1 MKPTFF
7 GQTRYSLFIP
17 DSAAWRASSRD
28 GRASEEYK
36 RYLYDP
42 DRLDFRD
49 KIFNELT
56 VPALADA
63 AENHDVW
70 HIVSYSESLPEKYVE
85 SLERTA
91 EKFPFIVLQE
101 LPDGVA
107 DWGRSEAIIKQKL
120 GSGVFGRYRLDDDDV
135 LSKHYFDVVE
145 RFVGPEYVGMVVSL
159 PLGVEALY
167 SNGHF
172 FNFREA
178 HVPMNSMGMLYVSEL
193 HQNGTIRSPR
203 AHAHDK
209 ADRFAPVIMDASG
222 IGYLRTNHGG
232 QDNMLRHRTELVSDR
247 LVTNMD
253 KFPALQSTDLVRESF
268 PAIASIVLNDAD
280 AATFAWGRT
289 VGNGLHVSFDEATRG
304 LTVTVS
310 GEAPQEIRKHPL
322 ALSLELETPSGRK
335 LASRARLKGLA
346 TSANP
351 AIGQFVYFDIKPGRF
366 TASASAFLADGIKIK
381 SAKLVPLVPEASDIL
396 LDACTV
402 DHESSGA
409 NLSPLS
415 PEAARAASFQQQMRE
430 QARRFG
436 IQVWPRLRPVLSSIL
451 GVERTNRITELGA
464 AKLR

>member
-1 MKPTFF
+1 M
-7 GQTRYSLFIP
+7 
-17 DSAAWRASSRD
+17 
-28 GRASEEYK
+28 
-36 RYLYDP
+36 
-42 DRLDFRD
+42 
-49 KIFNELT
+49 
-56 VPALADA
+56 
-63 AENHDVW
+63 
-70 HIVSYSESLPEKYVE
+70 
-85 SLERTA
+85 
-91 EKFPFIVLQE
+91 
-101 LPDGVA
+101 
-107 DWGRSEAIIKQKL
+107 
-120 GSGVFGRYRLDDDDV
+120 
-135 LSKHYFDVVE
+135 
-145 RFVGPEYVGMVVSL
+145 
-159 PLGVEALY
+159 
-167 SNGHF
+167 
-172 FNFREA
+172 
-178 HVPMNSMGMLYVSEL
+178 
-193 HQNGTIRSPR
+193 
-203 AHAHDK
+203 
-209 ADRFAPVIMDASG
+209 
-222 IGYLRTNHGG
+222 
-232 QDNMLRHRTELVSDR
+232 
-247 LVTNMD
+247 
-253 KFPALQSTDLVRESF
+253 
-268 PAIASIVLNDAD
+268 
-280 AATFAWGRT
+280 
-289 VGNGLHVSFDEATRG
+289 
-304 LTVTVS
+304 TVS